1 MEVTMDT
8 QDTNEAAPEPAT
20 LDAGTACQ
28 VALEQMIKSIT
39 QYFEELRDVDAQQLQ
54 VPTRI

>member
-1 MEVTMDT
+1 MDT
-8 QDTNEAAPEPAT
+8 QEPNETGAEPAA
-20 LDAGTACQ
+20 LDTGTACQ
-28 VALEQMIKSIT
+28 VALEQMITSIT

>member
-1 MEVTMDT
+1 MDT
-8 QDTNEAAPEPAT
+8 QATNETEADAAT

-28 VALEQMIKSIT
+28 LALEQMIKSIT